1 MAGLAEGTRAS
12 HDGARLLRLA
22 TAASVTVA
30 ATLLAAKLGAWVL
43 TSSVSML
50 SSLVDSL
57 MDLAASLINLLAVHQ
72 ALVPADREHRFGHG
86 KAEPLAG
93 LGQSAFIAGSAI
105 FLLIEAVR
113 RFVEP
118 QPIEHGTLGI
128 AVMVLS
134 LALTAAVVW
143 FQTVVVRRTGSTAIA
158 ADRLHYRSDLLAGA
172 AVIAGL
178 VLAGHL
184 GWLWADPLFA
194 VLVAVYIL
202 HGAWTIARRAL
213 DLLMD
218 RELPND
224 QRERIR
230 SIALAHPG
238 VRGLHDLRTRSSGV
252 QPFIQ
257 FHLVLDAELSL
268 LQAHHIADEI
278 EGRVKLAFPG
288 AEVIIH
294 QDPEGY
300 ESPPQELPE

>member
-1 MAGLAEGTRAS
+1 MAFLAS
-12 HDGARLLRLA
+12 HDPARLMRLA
-22 TAASVTVA
+22 TAASVAVA

-57 MDLAASLINLLAVHQ
+57 MDMAASLINLWAVRH

-93 LGQSAFIAGSAI
+93 LGQSAFIAGSGI
-105 FLLIEAVR
+105 FLLIEAAR
-113 RFVEP
+113 RMVEP
-118 QPIEHGTLGI
+118 QPIDHSAIGI

-134 LALTAAVVW
+134 LGLTGAIVW
-143 FQTVVVRRTGSTAIA
+143 LQTLVVRRTGSTAIA
-158 ADRLHYRSDLLAGA
+158 ADSLHYRSDLLAGA

-178 VLAGHL
+178 VLAGYL

-194 VLVAVYIL
+194 LLVAAYIL
-202 HGAWTIARRAL
+202 RSAWTIARRAL

-218 RELPND
+218 RELPD
-224 QRERIR
+224 AQRERIR
-230 SIALAHPG
+230 AIALGHPG
-238 VRGLHDLRTRSSGV
+238 VQGLHDLKTRSSGT

-257 FHLVLDAELSL
+257 FHLVLAAELPL
-268 LQAHHIADEI
+268 LEAHRIADAI
-278 EGRVKLAFPG
+278 EGREKLAFPG

-294 QDPEGY
+294 QDPAGY
-300 ESPPQELPE
+300 ESPPQELHP